1 MGSSSV
7 DEHDDEEGIALSFHQ
22 EQDQEQVPDD
32 EGSEVMGFISSRSVD
47 HFSDDLDDDD
57 FDYGDHD
64 EEEEG
69 RCLNPFTILAGTMFC
84 VLIIATLALLLP
96 GMDSL
101 SSRFSSLRNPARPPV
116 LYQCPSTAVTNGNG
130 HEDTWDADYVKA
142 SQQISDNITEF
153 MNDFRNSN
161 FDNWG
166 HTYEQVKA
174 GMYDFKSK
182 YYPPNLREGDTIYES
197 ACGVGLNLYM
207 TLEILQETAG
217 LEYLIIYG
225 NEYIPV
231 SVDKANV
238 VMDHVAPAK
247 ARKGVICVGDSEN
260 LDFVPSNSFDLVYT
274 GYIT

>member
-1 MGSSSV
+1 MPASAV
-7 DEHDDEEGIALSFHQ
+7 DEHDDEEGIALSLHQ
-22 EQDQEQVPDD
+22 EQVSDD
-32 EGSEVMGFISSRSVD
+32 GSEVMGFISSHSVN
-47 HFSDDLDDDD
+47 HFTDD
-57 FDYGDHD
+57 FGDYD
-64 EEEEG
+64 EEEG
-69 RCLNPFTILAGTMFC
+69 RCLNPFTILGCTMFC

-116 LYQCPSTAVTNGNG
+116 LYKCPSTVNGDN
-130 HEDTWDADYVKA
+130 HEGVWDENYVKA

-153 MNDFRNSN
+153 MNDFRHSN
-161 FDNWG
+161 FDSWG

-182 YYPPNLREGDTIYES
+182 YYSPNLREGDTIYES

-207 TLEILQETAG
+207 TLEILQETVG
-217 LEYLIIYG
+217 LEHLIVYG

-231 SVDKANV
+231 SVDTANA

-260 LDFVPSNSFDLVYT
+260 LDFVPYNSFDLVYT